1 MLPDRQIL
9 DKNPLKWDSFD
20 VAFFF
25 VSIFRHRIFGESRP
39 DLELGSGRGSSTV
52 VPISLYCCKR
62 GFREDLGLHQ

>member
-25 VSIFRHRIFGESRP
+25 FLSPYLDTEYSEKADRIWSWEA
-39 DLELGSGRGSSTV
+39 V
-52 VPISLYCCKR
+52 VVAVL
-62 GFREDLGLHQ
+62 